1 MLLIFIGG
9 YNMTV
14 MRLKSTGEVVHVLA
28 SHGNWYDCLFR
39 FKKVSKKGNRGVV
52 QSVRKEKLEEVKQ
65 GYHYG

>member
-1 MLLIFIGG
+1 
-9 YNMTV
+9 MTV